1 MPAKRELTMRQVRH
15 MLRLAHD
22 GVSAREIG
30 RRLGVAGSTIQD
42 NLKRAAA
49 AGLNWPLPEDMGDD
63 ALERRLFARAGV
75 KTGQRRRIEPDWAEL
90 ARQVQQSV
98 LPRTFPRVEGYR
110 FATRNEPAR
119 QVGGDFYDVFVLD
132 EGHFGI
138 VVADV
143 SDKGMPAALY
153 MALSR
158 SLLLAEARRESSPRV
173 VLANVNRL
181 LLELG
186 EPDMFV
192 SVFYGVVEGAT
203 GRLTYTRAGH
213 DRPLLLRNGTVQVL
227 GGSGAV
233 LGLLEEADLRL
244 SEETLDLAPG
254 DRLVLY
260 TDGLT
265 DVEGPG
271 GELLGLDGLKGLL
284 QSRASLSL
292 DEMCATTFDALAAY
306 QGEREQFD
314 DMTML
319 VMGVEYG

>member
-1 MPAKRELTMRQVRH
+1 
-15 MLRLAHD
+15 
-22 GVSAREIG
+22 
-30 RRLGVAGSTIQD
+30 
-42 NLKRAAA
+42 
-49 AGLNWPLPEDMGDD
+49 
-63 ALERRLFARAGV
+63 
-75 KTGQRRRIEPDWAEL
+75 
-90 ARQVQQSV
+90 
-98 LPRTFPRVEGYR
+98 
-110 FATRNEPAR
+110 
-119 QVGGDFYDVFVLD
+119 
-132 EGHFGI
+132 
-138 VVADV
+138 
-143 SDKGMPAALY
+143 
-153 MALSR
+153 
-158 SLLLAEARRESSPRV
+158 LAEARRESSPRA
-173 VLANVNRL
+173 VLTNVNRL

-227 GGSGAV
+227 GGGGAV

-244 SEETLDLAPG
+244 SEEALDLASG

-271 GELLGLDGLKGLL
+271 GELLGLDGLKGIL
-284 QSRASLSL
+284 QSLASLSL
-292 DEMCATTFDALAAY
+292 GEMCAKTFADLAAY

-319 VMGVEYG
+319 VVGVERG